1 MQNNLVNQLSQNKE
15 TFKECRIFM
24 VQQLGKTK
32 EQILAIEDGLVT
44 ECVPYYIK
52 YIESKGLSMNEIV
65 GYYYNEDLHNLPYWN
80 LLLASINGT
89 FKKIENNDL
98 NFIPF

>member
-1 MQNNLVNQLSQNKE
+1 MQNKLVVELSQSKE

-24 VQQLGKTK
+24 VTQLGKTK
-32 EQILAIEDGLVT
+32 EQVLKLEDGLVT
-44 ECVPYYIK
+44 DCVPFYIK
-52 YIESKGLSMNEIV
+52 FIESKDLSILQILD
-65 GYYYNEDLHNLPYWN
+65 YYNNELPSIPFWT

-89 FKKIENNDL
+89 FKKIENNDF